1 MAVDEE
7 SGFLAPTTRVKSE
20 ANTDLNPDQL
30 IEVKAIIANLNSA
43 VVSGSVSRWSLSLQ
57 AHALAATAIK

>member
-7 SGFLAPTTRVKSE
+7 SGFLATTTRLKSE

-30 IEVKAIIANLNSA
+30 NEVKAIIANLNSA
-43 VVSGSVSRWSLSLQ
+43 VLSGSVSR
-57 AHALAATAIK
+57 